1 MLAVIT
7 GATKGLGK
15 AIAEIFAKNQFDLA
29 ICSRSQSDLEQP
41 QTPRTK

>member
-15 AIAEIFAKNQFDLA
+15 AIAETFARNQFDLA
-29 ICSRSQSDLEQP
+29 VCSRSYSDRE
-41 QTPRTK
+41 